1 MGVAYSKA
9 QNERDTVS
17 KRVLEELRLHIIL
30 NQYPK
35 GTRLLE
41 LELSKKYS
49 ASRGT
54 IRSTLMELANEGLVE
69 FTETGGCIAVGL
81 DEKTLMDIYDFRC
94 RLELQAAEILLTDRP
109 FSVLG
114 MMQVLDEFLQKDQN
128 PLYQTNPLEFYI
140 DLDMRFHQAL
150 VYAAQNRP
158 VYRAWCALSEII
170 RMLMRFNLSDDYR
183 ISFQE
188 RFYTNHKAIMDHALL
203 KDSALL
209 DEIRNHFNTAVEV
222 SKKQLSMLQQSPD
235 MTTTVG
241 LIQTDK

>member
-9 QNERDTVS
+9 QNDRDTVS

-35 GTRLLE
+35 GSRLLE

-54 IRSTLMELANEGLVE
+54 IRSALQELANEGLVE
-69 FTETGGCIAVGL
+69 FTETGGCLAVGL
-81 DEKTLMDIYDFRC
+81 DEKTLTDIYDFRC
-94 RLELQAAEILLTDRP
+94 RLELHAAEILLTDRP

-114 MMQVLDEFLQKDQN
+114 MMQILDEFLQKEGN
-128 PLYQTNPLEFYI
+128 PLYQTNPEEFYI

-158 VYRAWCALSEII
+158 VYRAWCALAEVI
-170 RMLMRFNLSDDYR
+170 RMLMRFNLGDDYR
-183 ISFQE
+183 ITFQE
-188 RFYTNHKAIMDHALL
+188 RFFTNHKAILDHALL
-203 KDSALL
+203 KDPALL
-209 DEIRNHFNTAVEV
+209 DDIRNHFNSAVEV
-222 SKKQLSMLQQSPD
+222 SKRQLALLQQSPE
-235 MTTTVG
+235 MVQAFEVT
-241 LIQTDK
+241 